1 MNLLSFKNLAFSIPN
16 KTILQDINYDIHP
29 QDFII
34 LLGSNGSGKSTLIK
48 LLHRECKITRGDIL
62 FHDKS
67 INKYSSKNFG
77 KRVSVLTQNCDE
89 SLFPSLTVYE
99 NYLLL
104 KNKFSYDKQKY
115 PHEKAFLTDYLSD
128 FNVNLAHKL
137 SQIIEQL
144 SGGEKQALALAFCL
158 LNPPELLLLDEH
170 TSALDPKTSETIMQL
185 TQQKAQQYH
194 ITCLL
199 TTHDMD
205 IALRYGNRIL
215 MLEDGRIYKT
225 FDEDVKK
232 RLTRE
237 ELIKH
242 Y

>member
-1 MNLLSFKNLAFSIPN
+1 MNFLSFKNLSYRIPS
-16 KTILQDINYDIHP
+16 KLILDDINYDIHP
-29 QDFII
+29 EDFII

-48 LLHRECKITRGDIL
+48 ILHRQFSPTSGKIL
-62 FHDKS
+62 FHNKS
-67 INKYSSKNFG
+67 INKYSAKEFG

-89 SLFPSLTVYE
+89 SLFPSLTIYE
-99 NYLLL
+99 NYLLS
-104 KNKFSYDKQKY
+104 KGDFHYDKSKF
-115 PHEKAFLTDYLSD
+115 PSEKAFLTAYLAD
-128 FNVNLAHKL
+128 FNPNLSNKL
-137 SQIIEQL
+137 TQVIQQL

-185 TQQKAQQYH
+185 TQQKAKEHH

-215 MLEDGRIYKT
+215 MLENGKVHKT
-225 FDEDVKK
+225 YNEKTKASLNRDDLV
-232 RLTRE
+232 RN
-237 ELIKH
+237 